1 MHTPR
6 VRLTIGR
13 ALLAIAFCGLLLAL
27 EEWFH
32 GFGLLIAFFSPLIIL
47 GFVLHRLRGGSG
59 IPGATFGGGLGCA
72 VFGISVCVQNTLLP
86 PGASSTSGNP
96 SVPDTFY
103 VVFLAIF
110 GSGLGYLIG
119 GFLSLFVRAGSDTS
133 VWVMQE
139 TNGGKKAMIGY
150 RQPTRSFDES
160 I

>member
-27 EEWFH
+27 EVWFN
-32 GFGLLIAFFSPLIIL
+32 GFGVLIVFFSPSIIL

-59 IPGATFGGGLGCA
+59 IPGATLGGSIGCA
-72 VFGISVCVQNTLLP
+72 VFGISVTLQHVLLW
-86 PGASSTSGNP
+86 PGPGSSPWQLSGLE
-96 SVPDTFY
+96 TYY

-110 GSGLGYLIG
+110 GFGLGYLVG
-119 GFLSLFVRAGSDTS
+119 VFLSFFVGAGSDTP
-133 VWVMQE
+133 VWVMHE
-139 TNGGKKAMIGY
+139 ADGGKKAMIGY
-150 RQPTRSFDES
+150 RQPPSSFDES